1 MIAPVSIQDDRGG
14 LDHLGPEFL
23 TWLWWRSE
31 SEPGFAHADGT
42 EVYLHVDDHLEFRG
56 ERAASKR
63 TVLRAGAPGASMES
77 RAALR
82 SGKLLVAA
90 RLLLARG
97 EEEVAFTLKAE
108 DLEVSG
114 LKLPRPD
121 DAKSQTARERLEG
134 QLEAFERFWDDL
146 DLCYAAFLEV
156 RTSEAWGEQL
166 DAIRTWCERPS
177 QDEGGL
183 TRYRDIAPGIPE
195 GAED

>member
-1 MIAPVSIQDDRGG
+1 MIAPIRIQDDRGG

-31 SEPGFAHADGT
+31 SSPGFTHPDGT
-42 EVYLHVDDHLEFRG
+42 EVFLHVDDHLEFRG

-63 TVLRAGAPGASMES
+63 TVLRAGAPSASMES

-97 EEEVAFTLKAE
+97 EDEVAFTLKAE
-108 DLEVSG
+108 DMDVSG
-114 LKLPRPD
+114 LKLPKPSE
-121 DAKSQTARERLEG
+121 AKSMGPRERLEG
-134 QLEAFERFWDDL
+134 QLEAFDRFWEDL
-146 DLCYAAFLEV
+146 DLCYAAFLET
-156 RTSEAWGEQL
+156 RTSDDWDGQL
-166 DAIRTWCERPS
+166 ELIRTWCERPS

-183 TRYRDIAPGIPE
+183 TRYRDETHAPLR
-195 GAED
+195 